1 MAPLLTELDSIRFAI
16 ELEARGAQF
25 YWEAARRM
33 ENADQRNLVLL
44 LSGQTNNHLEGV
56 KKILATVQTQK
67 NGSAPEALDA
77 ETAAII
83 QKIGTSLSF
92 PAEAQAAQKVAAC
105 TSVSSILEIALQ
117 GEKESVQLYEQIANS
132 TKNDEVRK
140 IFTAL
145 QSEEQIHVQKLLEML
160 QGWA

>member
-1 MAPLLTELDSIRFAI
+1 MSSV
-16 ELEARGAQF
+16 G
-25 YWEAARRM
+25 
-33 ENADQRNLVLL
+33 LVLPDDISAKCMF
-44 LSGQTNNHLEGV
+44 LSSRSLV
-56 KKILATVQTQK
+56 SSSIFKILATVQTQK